1 MASLQTKIQI
11 WNMALDRLKE
21 QPLSS
26 VSDVTATALWLT
38 RNYDQQRDYL
48 LQNTYLW
55 KFAIDRT
62 SLAADGTAPSWGWA
76 NRYLLP
82 TDCLRFIPPTVDGS
96 WDGTP
101 VPYEEEGGYLLT
113 EATSP
118 LRLRYIKRV
127 TNEGLFSN
135 GFCEV
140 LALRLALL
148 MSHWVTGKA
157 SMTQT
162 LQAVFDRTLAD
173 VKEACAVQVAQDHYY
188 NTDILAER
196 SSYP

>member
-1 MASLQTKIQI
+1 
-11 WNMALDRLKE
+11 MALDRLKE

-26 VSDVTATALWLT
+26 VDDVTVVAKWLT

-55 KFAIDRT
+55 KFAMDRA
-62 SLAADGTAPSWGWA
+62 SIAADGTAPSFGWA
-76 NRYLLP
+76 YRYLLP
-82 TDCLRFIPPTVDGS
+82 TDCLRFIPPTYEGE

-101 VPYEEEGGYLLT
+101 FSFEEESGYLLT
-113 EATSP
+113 DATAP
-118 LRLRYIKRV
+118 LKLRYIKRV

-162 LQAVFDRTLAD
+162 LQQTFEQTLRD
-173 VKEACAVQVAQDHYY
+173 VKAVNAVQVAQDHYY
-188 NTDILAER
+188 DTDILVER
-196 SSYP
+196 ATYP